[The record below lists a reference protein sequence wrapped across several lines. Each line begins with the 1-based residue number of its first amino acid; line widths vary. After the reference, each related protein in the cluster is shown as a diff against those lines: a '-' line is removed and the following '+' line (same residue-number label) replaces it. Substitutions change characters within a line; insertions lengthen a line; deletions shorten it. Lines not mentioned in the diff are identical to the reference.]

1 MIASLKGIL
10 ISINKSDIILEVNGI
25 GYSLNVSSKLIAS
38 LGDLGSNLFLHTDLK
53 IKDDKIVMYGFIKA
67 SE

>member
-25 GYSLNVSSKLIAS
+25 GYLLNVSSKLIAS
-38 LGDLGSNLFLHTDLK
+38 LGDLGSSLSLHTDLK